1 MATHGTH
8 EQLQKRVEK
17 LARKYAES
25 HGEEIKTELSE
36 LSRQIAEMKKR
47 LILNGT
53 AETEQ
58 VSDLLAQ
65 ILIPTAISVVC

>member
-47 LILNGT
+47 LI
-53 AETEQ
+53 
-58 VSDLLAQ
+58 
-65 ILIPTAISVVC
+65 